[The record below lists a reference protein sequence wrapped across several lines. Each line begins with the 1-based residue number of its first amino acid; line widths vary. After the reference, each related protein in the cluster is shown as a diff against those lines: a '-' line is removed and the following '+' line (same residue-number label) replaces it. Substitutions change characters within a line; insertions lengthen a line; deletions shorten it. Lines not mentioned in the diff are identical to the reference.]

1 MKPNLLQ
8 TFEQLLN
15 EGWREVFS
23 QQRVFA
29 RVRCLTLGLL
39 VCLRTH
45 LISNVICAT
54 GRQFQDWTADYW
66 VWSRSP
72 WEARELFNP
81 ILDALPGLLHG
92 AGAPVLAAL
101 DDTMIKKTGRRIPG
115 VAIGR
120 DPMSPPFHVNLC
132 YGVRFVQVS
141 VLVSP
146 AAGGAARALPVRFEF
161 APPAV
166 KPKSMKRKP
175 AEPVGA
181 GDLPSGAT
189 PPSHQSVT
197 PEEAAYKEEKKLRRL
212 PQVGL
217 NAIVSLRESMDARPA
232 LAERTLIVSGDG
244 SYTNRLILRGLP
256 HDTVYIGRIRKNAKL
271 HLPLVA
277 STGKANG
284 RPRRYGPLAPTP
296 HQLLLDSTPWIEVR
310 CFVAGEF
317 RTVLVKVQ
325 KTVYWR
331 NAGIDVP
338 VQVVVIKA
346 AGYRRRKGA
355 KLSYREPAFLICT
368 DPDLALQLLVQ
379 AYVYRWEIGV
389 SSQGHI
395 VQSVK
400 DRPGPKDSGLV
411 AGEASWR
418 ESKTT
423 EPSDNILG
431 KECAQRTRLQRT
443 VNADVAS
450 LHESPVAE
458 TVDNVRKQQGL
469 TETSPKRQLS
479 PAGYQRRHG
488 VKEDVE
494 TGEALGARRRNLA
507 EEMPAITVS
516 GKCGHRYQGDGS
528 GRSTG
533 DGRAAKRARREGPGP
548 VSIPLTK
555 VRQG

>member
-15 EGWREVFS
+15 EGWRDVFS

-39 VCLRTH
+39 ICLRTH

-72 WEARELFNP
+72 WEARDLFNP
-81 ILDALPGLLHG
+81 ILDALPGLLNG
-92 AGAPVLAAL
+92 IDAPVLAAL

-146 AAGGAARALPVRFEF
+146 PAGGAARALPVRFEF

-181 GDLPSGAT
+181 SDRQSGAT
-189 PPSHQSVT
+189 PSANQSVT
-197 PEEAAYKEEKKLRRL
+197 PEEAAYQEEKKLRRL

-244 SYTNRLILRGLP
+244 SYTNRVVLRGLP
-256 HDTVYIGRIRKNAKL
+256 HDTVYIGRVRKNAKL
-271 HLPLVA
+271 HFPVA
-277 STGKANG
+277 ASANKANG

-296 HQLLLDSTPWIEVR
+296 DQILRDSTSWIEVR

-317 RTVLVKVQ
+317 RTVLVKVL

-346 AGYRRRKGA
+346 AGYRRRKSG

-379 AYVYRWEIGV
+379 AYVYRWEIECNHRDEKSLLGV
-389 SSQGHI
+389 AEGH
-395 VQSVK
+395 VRSPRAVCRLPQLQVAAYSV
-400 DRPGPKDSGLV
+400 L
-411 AGEASWR
+411 
-418 ESKTT
+418 
-423 EPSDNILG
+423 NL
-431 KECAQRTRLQRT
+431 
-443 VNADVAS
+443 AS
-450 LHESPVAE
+450 LLSAGFTREGGDYLPQPKWRSTTSASRPSLTDIINLLRGQIYARDLDHPV
-458 TVDNVRKQQGL
+458 V
-469 TETSPKRQLS
+469 SF
-479 PAGYQRRHG
+479 
-488 VKEDVE
+488 
-494 TGEALGARRRNLA
+494 EAFIKN
-507 EEMPAITVS
+507 MPAALKHSKPFSPEVLT
-516 GKCGHRYQGDGS
+516 
-528 GRSTG
+528 TF
-533 DGRAAKRARREGPGP
+533 AA
-548 VSIPLTK
+548 
-555 VRQG
+555 